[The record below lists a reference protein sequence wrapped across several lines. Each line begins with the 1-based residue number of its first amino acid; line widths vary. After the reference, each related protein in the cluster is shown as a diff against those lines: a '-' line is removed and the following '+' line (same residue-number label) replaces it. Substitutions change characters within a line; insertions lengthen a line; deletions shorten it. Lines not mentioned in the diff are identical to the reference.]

1 MQKHA
6 DTLRRAQE
14 ASINSAAT
22 QLARAVTGPRQDIAR
37 IAASVTD
44 LSGVARLVADHQ
56 NAVQQIV
63 SDTLDN
69 SIPRNPL
76 ASLNLAPLL
85 VRRDARDAHAI
96 AALSPMAT
104 AVLHDAS
111 ALLDER
117 LDLDDLD
124 GDLMSVAE
132 PAHQLVQAVD
142 ALLDL
147 IKESRGMTPYQMMTL
162 CVAIYAA
169 VIATLNLLD

>member
-1 MQKHA
+1 M
-6 DTLRRAQE
+6 LRRAQD

-85 VRRDARDAHAI
+85 GATHAMPHAT

-117 LDLDDLD
+117 PDLDDLD
-124 GDLMSVAE
+124 GDLSVAE
-132 PAHQLVQAVD
+132 PAHQLAQAVD

-147 IKESRGMTPYQMMTL
+147 IRRAGT
-162 CVAIYAA
+162 
-169 VIATLNLLD
+169 